1 MTQLEI
7 SYLLALKNYNL
18 TPSADLKS
26 CKTDI
31 KWTKEFSCLKV
42 KKKKKSRERWG
53 KGDAC
58 FWKGL
63 NCSSHLA
70 CNSLL
75 KNNIPQPKK
84 KPPCLYLGQGSA
96 EGKAAGYFLWSI
108 VPQACLPACTKHL
121 HVLKENRWKLVQRK
135 QASLWRSW
143 DLEVELGHSI

>member
-58 FWKGL
+58 F
-63 NCSSHLA
+63 
-70 CNSLL
+70 
-75 KNNIPQPKK
+75 
-84 KPPCLYLGQGSA
+84 
-96 EGKAAGYFLWSI
+96 
-108 VPQACLPACTKHL
+108 
-121 HVLKENRWKLVQRK
+121 
-135 QASLWRSW
+135 
-143 DLEVELGHSI
+143 